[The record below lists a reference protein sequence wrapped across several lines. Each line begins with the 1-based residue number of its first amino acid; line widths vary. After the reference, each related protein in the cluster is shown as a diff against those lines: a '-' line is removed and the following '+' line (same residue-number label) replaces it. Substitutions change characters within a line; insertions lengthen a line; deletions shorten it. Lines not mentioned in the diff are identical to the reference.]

1 MGKAGKGWARPGK
14 AEPGQA
20 GRARA
25 GKGARLD
32 KAGQGWARLGFARL
46 GFARLGKAGQGCFVV
61 TWVSP
66 LFSLFDFNFS
76 NANSLCS
83 SHCNSFTK
91 WELIPPVVRRI
102 TASHLAQRA
111 FLLTQLLC
119 SC

>member
-1 MGKAGKGWARPGK
+1 MGKAR
-14 AEPGQA
+14 Q

-25 GKGARLD
+25 GKAEPGRAR
-32 KAGQGWARLGFARL
+32 AQGWT
-46 GFARLGKAGQGCFVV
+46 RLGKAGQGCFVV

-102 TASHLAQRA
+102 TASHHLSSVWYMGNANKVH
-111 FLLTQLLC
+111 LTF
-119 SC
+119 